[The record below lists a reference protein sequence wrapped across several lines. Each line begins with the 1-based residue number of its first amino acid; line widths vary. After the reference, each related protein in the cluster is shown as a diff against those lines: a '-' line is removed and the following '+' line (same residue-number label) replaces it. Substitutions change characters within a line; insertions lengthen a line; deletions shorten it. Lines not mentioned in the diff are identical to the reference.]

1 MERRRR
7 VQRLTAASSGVA
19 APRPRHAR
27 KIAASTTVLASTA
40 TATWCGVIG
49 GTANGWRPS
58 ARPSRFQMDL
68 AGRRRLEAVSSVPAI
83 GQTCRPYRRTDSSRT
98 LRDQSKG
105 GLRCETHAAQASRG
119 PGVSF
124 RAELPRVHRILLS
137 SSTADVSTKPR
148 PQPRRRQTDC
158 TQRNSHRDSNRRDAD
173 DA

>member
-1 MERRRR
+1 M
-7 VQRLTAASSGVA
+7 
-19 APRPRHAR
+19 
-27 KIAASTTVLASTA
+27 STA
-40 TATWCGVIG
+40 GSAPDRRQQRCCSPATTPRAKNCRVDDSVGEHRYRHVVRG
-49 GTANGWRPS
+49 HWRDGEWLETISQAKP
-58 ARPSRFQMDL
+58 FQMDL

-158 TQRNSHRDSNRRDAD
+158 TQRNSQRDSNRRDAD